1 MLVMKTKSCIKT
13 SYILMEIIIPSTYS
27 AKYAEICST
36 IEIFGCLADKYKMN
50 DRAIGNIPINSFNS
64 FHLIN
69 NIAEILTVYSLGLVH
84 NLK

>member
-1 MLVMKTKSCIKT
+1 
-13 SYILMEIIIPSTYS
+13 
-27 AKYAEICST
+27 
-36 IEIFGCLADKYKMN
+36 MN